1 MIGSLP
7 GFRVGGRTAGSG
19 FLHRFAYAADG
30 ELEKDE
36 MARIENPE
44 DREARVGG
52 LDQAEFAELAVPY
65 LDSMYGAAL
74 RLTRSAADA
83 DDLVQDAFLKAYRF
97 YDRFEPGTNL
107 RAWLLRILTNTFI
120 NKYRRNVR
128 ERKVLDGD
136 ADSFIGSPVGDGV
149 MSRAA
154 MRALTEPENDAMRSL
169 VTQEIQKAL
178 DELSEEHRLMIV
190 LADIEEL
197 SYKEIADI
205 VGCPIGTVMSRL
217 HRARKHMQGRLVDQA
232 IEMGIV
238 DPSKDAGGDP
248 VSLDAYRRAREI
260 AG

>member
-1 MIGSLP
+1 MARNDDTEGTE
-7 GFRVGGRTAGSG
+7 GRT
-19 FLHRFAYAADG
+19 
-30 ELEKDE
+30 E
-36 MARIENPE
+36 
-44 DREARVGG
+44 GG
-52 LDQAEFAELAVPY
+52 LEQEEFAQLALPY
-65 LDSMYGAAL
+65 LDTLYGAAL
-74 RLTRSAADA
+74 RLTRSPADA

-120 NKYRRNVR
+120 NKYRRNTR

-136 ADSFIGSPVGDGV
+136 DAEPVGDGV

-154 MRALTEPENDAMRSL
+154 MRALTEPDDEAMRSL
-169 VTQEIQKAL
+169 VSQEIQKAL

-217 HRARKHMQGRLVDQA
+217 HRARKHMQGRLVEQA

-238 DPSKDAGGDP
+238 DPKKDTGADT

>member
-1 MIGSLP
+1 
-7 GFRVGGRTAGSG
+7 
-19 FLHRFAYAADG
+19 
-30 ELEKDE
+30 
-36 MARIENPE
+36 MARIDNPQGPE
-44 DREARVGG
+44 GRDDSGSPVRSG
-52 LDQAEFAELAVPY
+52 LDQEEFAQLALPY
-65 LDSMYGAAL
+65 LDTLYGAAL
-74 RLTRSAADA
+74 RLTRSPADA

-120 NKYRRNVR
+120 NKYRRNTR

-136 ADSFIGSPVGDGV
+136 DAEPVGDGV

-154 MRALTEPENDAMRSL
+154 MRALTEPEDAAMRSL
-169 VTQEIQKAL
+169 VSQEIQKAL

-217 HRARKHMQGRLVDQA
+217 HRARKHMQGRLVEQA

-238 DPSKDAGGDP
+238 DPAKDASAET

>member
-1 MIGSLP
+1 
-7 GFRVGGRTAGSG
+7 
-19 FLHRFAYAADG
+19 
-30 ELEKDE
+30 
-36 MARIENPE
+36 MARIDDPE
-44 DREARVGG
+44 GTQSESSHAR
-52 LDQAEFAELAVPY
+52 LEQEEFAQLALPY
-65 LDSMYGAAL
+65 LDTLYGAAL
-74 RLTRSAADA
+74 RLTRSPADA

-97 YDRFEPGTNL
+97 YDRFQPGTNL

-120 NKYRRNVR
+120 NKYRRTTR

-136 ADSFIGSPVGDGV
+136 DAEPVGDGV

-154 MRALTEPENDAMRSL
+154 MRALTEPEDDAMRSL
-169 VTQEIQKAL
+169 VSQEIQKAL

-238 DPSKDAGGDP
+238 DPSKSTGPEA

>member
-1 MIGSLP
+1 
-7 GFRVGGRTAGSG
+7 
-19 FLHRFAYAADG
+19 
-30 ELEKDE
+30 
-36 MARIENPE
+36 MARNDEQGV
-44 DREARVGG
+44 DGKGRQGG
-52 LDQAEFAELAVPY
+52 LAQNEFAELALPY
-65 LDSMYGAAL
+65 LDSLYGAAL
-74 RLTRSAADA
+74 RLTRSPADA

-120 NKYRRNVR
+120 NKYRRNTR

-136 ADSFIGSPVGDGV
+136 DAEPVGDGV

-154 MRALTEPENDAMRSL
+154 MRALTEPEDEATRSL
-169 VTQEIQKAL
+169 VSQEIQKAL
-178 DELSEEHRLMIV
+178 EELSEEHRLMIV

-238 DPSKDAGGDP
+238 DPNKDTSGDA

>member
-1 MIGSLP
+1 
-7 GFRVGGRTAGSG
+7 
-19 FLHRFAYAADG
+19 
-30 ELEKDE
+30 
-36 MARIENPE
+36 MARIDDP
-44 DREARVGG
+44 DGLDAPAKAGG
-52 LDQAEFAELAVPY
+52 LDQEEFAQLALPY

-74 RLTRSAADA
+74 RLTRSPADA

-120 NKYRRNVR
+120 NKYRRNTR

-136 ADSFIGSPVGDGV
+136 DAEPVGDGV

-154 MRALTEPENDAMRSL
+154 MRALTEPEDDAMRSL
-169 VTQEIQKAL
+169 VSQEIQKAL

-190 LADIEEL
+190 LADVEEL

-217 HRARKHMQGRLVDQA
+217 HRARKHMQGRLVEQA

-238 DPSKDAGGDP
+238 DPSKDGVEP